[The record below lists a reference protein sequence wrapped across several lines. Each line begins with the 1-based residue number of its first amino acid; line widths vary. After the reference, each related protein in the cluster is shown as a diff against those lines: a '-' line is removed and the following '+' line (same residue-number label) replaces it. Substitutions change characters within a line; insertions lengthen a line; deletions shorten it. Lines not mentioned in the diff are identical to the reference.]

1 MTQNLFLRPTAAQKV
16 AGMVSAALLTVLTAI
31 NLISTTNPFDTGVLS
46 WAVAHRTP
54 GMNALMLNITNAFTP
69 TDIVIYTFILAT
81 GVALWKKS
89 FKLWF
94 AFFGAVGVSSVVGQ
108 VIKHIVGRSRPDL
121 AFQIV
126 HETDLSFPSGHA
138 TGIVSLVVALYLV
151 LFFSTRNRAAL
162 AVLGAILTVLA
173 TLVCLS
179 RVYVAAH
186 WSTDVVAGAA
196 LGLCVSIAWF
206 WVTEKVFTAFANR
219 RAEAKES
226 HELAA

>member
-1 MTQNLFLRPTAAQKV
+1 MTQNLLLRPTAAQKV
-16 AGMVSAALLTVLTAI
+16 VGMVSAVLLAVLTAI

-46 WAVAHRTP
+46 WAVAHRTA

-69 TDIVIYTFILAT
+69 ADIVIYAFTLAT

-94 AFFGAVGVSSVVGQ
+94 AFFGAVGISSVVGQ
-108 VIKHIVGRSRPDL
+108 IIKHIVGRSRPDL

-138 TGIVSLVVALYLV
+138 TGVVSLMVALYLV
-151 LFFSTRNRAAL
+151 LFFSTRKHIAL
-162 AVLGAILTVLA
+162 APLGAFLTMLA

-179 RVYVAAH
+179 RIYVAAH

-196 LGLCVSIAWF
+196 LGLGVSIAWF
-206 WVTEKVFTAFANR
+206 WVTEQVFTAFANR
-219 RAEAKES
+219 RAEAKEN